1 MSKLFLH
8 KHCPGLT
15 QVQVVNTLGLK
26 SDGAPLYAKLES
38 GSLSDADVDPNCT
51 LSASQYAAFHASPC
65 PLCNMSHDMLYYY
78 EYRAI
83 CASIVFWRPFTRS
96 QHLRRNHIRCSLN

>member
-38 GSLSDADVDPNCT
+38 GSLSDADVDPNCK
-51 LSASQYAAFHASPC
+51 LSASQYVRCIPC
-65 PLCNMSHDMLYYY
+65 VTV
-78 EYRAI
+78 
-83 CASIVFWRPFTRS
+83 SIV
-96 QHLRRNHIRCSLN
+96 QHVA

>member
-1 MSKLFLH
+1 M
-8 KHCPGLT
+8 
-15 QVQVVNTLGLK
+15 VNTLGLK
-26 SDGAPLYAKLES
+26 SDGARLYAKLES

-83 CASIVFWRPFTRS
+83 LCLDRLCFGAHSPV
-96 QHLRRNHIRCSLN
+96 RNTYGEITFGFP